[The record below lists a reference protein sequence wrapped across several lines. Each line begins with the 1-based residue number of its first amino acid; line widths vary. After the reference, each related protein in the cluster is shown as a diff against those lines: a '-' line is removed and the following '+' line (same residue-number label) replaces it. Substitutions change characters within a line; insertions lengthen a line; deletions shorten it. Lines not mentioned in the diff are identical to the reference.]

1 MNWKAVYLGDNM
13 HTLRF
18 VLAFVQ
24 TIETMR
30 IYNYDDDD
38 NDDDDQSHLT
48 RVTRIIAIEL
58 L

>member
-1 MNWKAVYLGDNM
+1 M

-18 VLAFVQ
+18 VLTFVQ